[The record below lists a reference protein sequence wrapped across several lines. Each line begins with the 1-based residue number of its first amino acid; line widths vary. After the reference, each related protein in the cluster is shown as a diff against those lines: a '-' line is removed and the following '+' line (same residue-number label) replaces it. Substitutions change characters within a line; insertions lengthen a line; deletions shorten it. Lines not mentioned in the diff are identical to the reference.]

1 MAGGSF
7 GRGPAR
13 ITGGPGGR
21 GAMLVSG
28 DAGLVVAEHLMEGIR
43 GPAVAAL
50 AASLATRLRRAME
63 AAGAGTG
70 QFWQLLC
77 EGGGLL
83 VVPGASGGGI
93 LIVAITA
100 PDVNAGLVRLQ
111 LLRGAGRSW
120 CSPCTTST
128 FRRSAWCSYSLS
140 SS

>member
-83 VVPGASGGGI
+83 VVPGASGI

-100 PDVNAGLVRLQ
+100 PDVNAGLVRLE
-111 LLRGAGRSW
+111 LLRAAE
-120 CSPCTTST
+120 TV
-128 FRRSAWCSYSLS
+128 A
-140 SS
+140 

>member
-1 MAGGSF
+1 MTAASF
-7 GRGPAR
+7 GQALDQ
-13 ITGGPGGR
+13 ITRVPGVR

-28 DAGLVVAEHLMEGIR
+28 DDGLVVAEHLMEGIR

-100 PDVNAGLVRLQ
+100 PDVNAGLVRLE
-111 LLRGAGRSW
+111 LLRAAE
-120 CSPCTTST
+120 TV
-128 FRRSAWCSYSLS
+128 A
-140 SS
+140 